1 MSWTII
7 GGGIHAVTI
16 AIKLRAAGLPADKL
30 TIIDPHDSL
39 CEQFDDFSCRIG
51 MPFLRSPH
59 VHHVHPDPFHLKQF
73 AKTNQYTGATYGKY
87 QRPQRDMFMDHTHKM
102 LHEFDLNQRHIKDF
116 AVNVDKED
124 GQWKVEMQNHD
135 PVFSDKLVLAIGS
148 NNIPHIPEMYQAHA
162 DVHHIFE
169 DTEIPYETSSH
180 VVGSGITAAHLT
192 LKLIEESQ
200 SSKVHLWMNKSI
212 EVYDFDADPGWL
224 GPKNMTRYREIDSS
238 KERLKVIAQER
249 HKGSMPKELY
259 LRLKKHKQEGNL
271 EIHVNEIQAIRNHKI
286 ITENTEYQYDHILLA
301 TGFKNNIMQMP
312 VIKNFVDNVNAPL
325 TETKH
330 PSLTENLEWVPGV
343 YVSGALADIE
353 LGPFAR
359 SFAGGR
365 ESASRI
371 AKTFNGKEEKVS

>member
-1 MSWTII
+1 MSWIII

-16 AIKLRAAGLPADKL
+16 AIKLRASGLAAEDL

-59 VHHVHPDPFHLKQF
+59 VHHVHPDPFHLKHF

-87 QRPQRDMFMDHTHKM
+87 QRPQRDMFMDHVHKM
-102 LHEFDLNQRHIKDF
+102 LHEFDLNSRHIKDV
-116 AVNVDKED
+116 ATNIDRVD
-124 GQWKVEMQNHD
+124 GQWQVDMKAHD
-135 PVFSDKLVLAIGS
+135 TVTSDYLLLAIGS
-148 NNIPHIPEMYQAHA
+148 NNIPHIPDMYINQP
-162 DVHHIFE
+162 DVKHIFDDE
-169 DTEIPYETSSH
+169 TIPYQDASH
-180 VVGSGITAAHLT
+180 VIGSGISAAHLT
-192 LKLIEESQ
+192 LKLIEES
-200 SSKVHLWMNKSI
+200 KAETVHLWMNKPI

-238 KERLKVIAQER
+238 KERLSIIAQER

-259 LRLKKHKQEGNL
+259 LRLKKHVQDGQL
-271 EIHVNEIQAIRNHKI
+271 QIHVNEIQAVKNHRI
-286 ITENTEYQYDHILLA
+286 ITESESYEYDHILLA

-312 VIKNFVDNVNAPL
+312 VIQSFVENTQAPL

-330 PSLTENLEWVPGV
+330 PVLNESLEWLPGV
-343 YVSGALADIE
+343 FVSGALADIE

-365 ESASRI
+365 EAASRI
-371 AKTFNGKEEKVS
+371 SKAFINQEEKVS

>member
-16 AIKLRAAGLPADKL
+16 AIKLRVAGLPDDKP

-124 GQWKVEMQNHD
+124 GKWKVEMQNHN

-148 NNIPHIPEMYQAHA
+148 NNIPHIPEMYQAHE

-169 DTEIPYETSSH
+169 DIEIPYETSSH

-192 LKLIEESQ
+192 LKLIEKSQ

-224 GPKNMTRYREIDSS
+224 GPKNMTQYREIDSS

-259 LRLKKHKQEGNL
+259 LRLKKHMQEGDL
-271 EIHVNEIQAIRNHKI
+271 EIHVNEIQTIQKHKI
-286 ITENTEYQYDHILLA
+286 ITEHDEYQYDHILLA

-312 VIKNFVDNVNAPL
+312 VIKNFVENINAPL

-343 YVSGALADIE
+343 FVSGALADIE

-371 AKTFNGKEEKVS
+371 AKIFNGEEEKVS